1 MRRSK
6 HSISLVNPT
15 STTQVLDCHGTN
27 VGAMGSVVI
36 TGGSR
41 GIGASV
47 ALRCAEQGWDVAIDY
62 VTRTYA
68 ATEVVDRCRDLGV
81 QAVAVQGDVADHNHV
96 RTLFDAAEAF
106 GPLGGLVNNA
116 GVVGQMGTLAEA
128 TTERLARIVEINV
141 FGALLCAREAMRR
154 LTDQGGA
161 IVNVSSAASR
171 LGSAFEFV
179 DYAATKGAMDTMT
192 IGLAGEGGPH
202 GIRVNAVRPGLI
214 HTDIHAS
221 GGEPGRVE
229 RLAPNIPLKRGGT
242 ADEVAA
248 TIVWLLSDD
257 ASYVS
262 GALLD
267 VSGGR

>member
-1 MRRSK
+1 MS
-6 HSISLVNPT
+6 
-15 STTQVLDCHGTN
+15 
-27 VGAMGSVVI
+27 SVVV
-36 TGGSR
+36 TGASR

-47 ALRCAEQGWDVAIDY
+47 AVLCAERGWDVAIDY
-62 VTRTYA
+62 ASRSDA
-68 ATEVVDRCRDLGV
+68 AAEVVERCEALGV
-81 QAVAVQGDVADHNHV
+81 RAVAIRGDVSDEAHV
-96 RTLFDAAEAF
+96 QDLFDAAESLS
-106 GPLGGLVNNA
+106 PLHGLVNNA
-116 GVVGQMGTLAEA
+116 GIVGPMGPLAEA
-128 TTERLARIVEINV
+128 GAERLARVVQINV

-154 LTDQGGA
+154 LTRHGGS

-179 DYAATKGAMDTMT
+179 DYAATKGAVDTMT
-192 IGLAGEGGPH
+192 IGLAGEGGPS

-229 RLAPNIPLKRGGT
+229 RLSPNVPLRRGGT
-242 ADEVAA
+242 PDEVAA
-248 TIVWLLSDD
+248 TIAWLLSDD

>member
-1 MRRSK
+1 MNRTFR
-6 HSISLVNPT
+6 
-15 STTQVLDCHGTN
+15 TQILGGRGTN
-27 VGAMGSVVI
+27 VTAMASVVI

-47 ALRCAEQGWDVAIDY
+47 AVMCAERGWDVAIDY
-62 VTRTYA
+62 VSRADA
-68 ATEVVDRCRDLGV
+68 AAEVVQRCQRLGV
-81 QAVAVQGDVADHNHV
+81 RAVALQGDVADEGHV
-96 RTLFDAAEAF
+96 LALFDAAEELS
-106 GPLGGLVNNA
+106 PLHGLVNNA
-116 GVVGQMGTLAEA
+116 GIVGQMGTLAEA
-128 TTERLARIVEINV
+128 TTERLRRIVEINV
-141 FGALLCAREAMRR
+141 LGALLCAREAMRR
-154 LTDQGGA
+154 LADRGGA

-192 IGLAGEGGPH
+192 VGLAGEGGPK

-229 RLAPNIPLKRGGT
+229 RLSPNIPLKRGGT

-248 TIVWLLSDD
+248 TVVWLLSDE

-262 GALLD
+262 AALVD

>member
-1 MRRSK
+1 MR
-6 HSISLVNPT
+6 
-15 STTQVLDCHGTN
+15 G
-27 VGAMGSVVI
+27 
-36 TGGSR
+36 
-41 GIGASV
+41 V
-47 ALRCAEQGWDVAIDY
+47 A
-62 VTRTYA
+62 
-68 ATEVVDRCRDLGV
+68 
-81 QAVAVQGDVADHNHV
+81 AVAVRGDVADDAHV
-96 RTLFDAAEAF
+96 RTLFDEAEQLS
-106 GPLGGLVNNA
+106 PLGGLVNNA
-116 GVVGQMGTLAEA
+116 GIVGQMGTLADA
-128 TTERLARIVEINV
+128 TTERLRRIVEINV
-141 FGALLCAREAMRR
+141 LGALLCAREAMRR
-154 LTDQGGA
+154 LAEHGGS

-192 IGLAGEGGPH
+192 VGLAGEGGPQ

-229 RLAPNIPLKRGGT
+229 RLSPNIPLQRGGT
-242 ADEVAA
+242 ADEVAS
-248 TIVWLLSDD
+248 TVVWLLSDE